1 VGYLLLFRSG
11 PNQMQV
17 GGGTPL
23 SYPQD
28 HASRS
33 CSVLFARY
41 FVIVIS
47 CVVYFISSLA
57 PDRVS
62 LAELRLCV
70 CHYHVAIFQLPF
82 PGSSLVDIL
91 VVENMFLQLLSSLF
105 CEIFFGD
112 FNYYQSREHIHNM
125 ACCSNGQRPS
135 TCLTMTALLRP
146 PVPKPSFVSFSLKC
160 NP

>member
-1 VGYLLLFRSG
+1 
-11 PNQMQV
+11 MQV

-112 FNYYQSREHIHNM
+112 FNYYQSREHIHSTGLLLKRAASLNM
-125 ACCSNGQRPS
+125 SDDDRAAKAARAKALVRIFLSEMQP
-135 TCLTMTALLRP
+135 LTFLRTAQ
-146 PVPKPSFVSFSLKC
+146 
-160 NP
+160 